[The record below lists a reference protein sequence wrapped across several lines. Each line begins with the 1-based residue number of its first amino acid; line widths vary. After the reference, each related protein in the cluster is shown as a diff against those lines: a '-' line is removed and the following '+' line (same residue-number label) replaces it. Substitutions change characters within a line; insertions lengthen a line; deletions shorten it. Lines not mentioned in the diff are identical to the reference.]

1 MVTERVVDLLEVVQV
16 DQHHGELAVDPARR
30 LDRVGQL
37 ELEQH
42 PVRHPRERVVQRL
55 VLVLGL
61 LLRELVRR
69 LLERVG
75 ALEHLPR
82 ERERRGEHQDREH
95 TQVAD
100 RRRDQHRE
108 ERESH
113 VREHELTE
121 DTFVHR
127 ADRRDDR
134 LAVLEVVIGG
144 DEERV
149 ERVARDR
156 REQRRQDQPPRRA
169 PENVA
174 QIGAEVPGHRV
185 VEDRG
190 FGDHADGD
198 LRPNEQRLERRDL
211 ALQLARIGRA
221 EERDG
226 RSGRRGEQHG
236 GRQLEREAQAEPHR
250 DVGRNREEVRDH
262 HRNGPRIHVPIR
274 EQLRVGPDRPDQV
287 GDHRDRHQQLVHA
300 DQRSTIVRTPQLS

>member
-1 MVTERVVDLLEVVQV
+1 M
-16 DQHHGELAVDPARR
+16 
-30 LDRVGQL
+30 
-37 ELEQH
+37 
-42 PVRHPRERVVQRL
+42 QRL

-61 LLRELVRR
+61 LLREFVRR

-75 ALEHLPR
+75 SLEHLPS
-82 ERERRGEHQDREH
+82 ERERRGEHEDREH

-108 ERESH
+108 ERERH

-121 DTFVHR
+121 DAFVHR

-134 LAVLEVVIGG
+134 LAVLEVVVGG

-149 ERVARDR
+149 EGVPHDR
-156 REQRRQDQPPRRA
+156 REQRRQDQLPRGAR
-169 PENVA
+169 ENVT
-174 QIGAEVPGHRV
+174 QVGTKVPGHRV

-198 LRPNEQRLERRDL
+198 LRPDEQRLERRDL

-226 RSGRRGEQHG
+226 RSGRRGEQQ
-236 GRQLEREAQAEPHR
+236 GR
-250 DVGRNREEVRDH
+250 
-262 HRNGPRIHVPIR
+262 
-274 EQLRVGPDRPDQV
+274 
-287 GDHRDRHQQLVHA
+287 
-300 DQRSTIVRTPQLS
+300 